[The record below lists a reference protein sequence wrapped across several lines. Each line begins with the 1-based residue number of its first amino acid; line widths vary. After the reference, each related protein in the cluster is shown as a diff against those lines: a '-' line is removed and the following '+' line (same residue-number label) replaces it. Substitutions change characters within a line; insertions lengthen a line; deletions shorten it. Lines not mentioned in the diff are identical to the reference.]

1 MKKIISL
8 LICMAML
15 ISMSVIPVS
24 AETYGKAWEFDG
36 TTVEGW
42 GGNGST
48 LTVSDGVLIQAPKTN
63 NKFLVSP
70 SNLGLDAST
79 YKYLKVRMKNDT
91 SEYAHFRFEA
101 IGTNNTAYTGAWNYI
116 EGDVNTPT
124 IPNDGEFH
132 EYVVDLSKFDN
143 WSGTIKQFRL
153 CMNRNYATTGN
164 CEFDYIRL
172 SDTGDL
178 SACEVSLDSLT
189 NPTDIALG
197 ESIELTATATGD
209 NVSKVEYL
217 VNGTSVGSATEAPYT
232 VNWTPSAVGGY
243 HVKAVATFAAGTL
256 DSDVAYVSVYNPN
269 VVENNAYIW
278 NFNGSVEGWFANA
291 STRAAADNC
300 LVQSVE
306 ANKYNSFLLS
316 PSGLSI
322 DASKYKY
329 IKIRVAGEYAEKG
342 LLGIQWIT
350 TDDTAWDEK
359 WSLTDKTKVYDGTPV
374 ENDGYFHEY
383 VIDLSEHSGWTGTVS
398 RLRIKITPNTTTL
411 AATAKVDFIRIS
423 DTLANGID
431 SSLVPAEAPE
441 VTVEEVGRYTNEGSN
456 PAIAYT
462 GTFNLNSVA
471 VSGVKWT
478 VADKSADVELGEAMS
493 GEGTVVVGLIIELAN
508 TAIGDYTA
516 VPTAECIAAE

>member
-36 TTVEGW
+36 TTTESW
-42 GGNGST
+42 QGNGST
-48 LTVSDGVLIQAPKTN
+48 LTVSDGVLIQAPTGN
-63 NKFLVSP
+63 NKFLVTP
-70 SNLGLDAST
+70 TNLGIDASV
-79 YKYLKVRMKNDT
+79 YKYLKVRMKNAT
-91 SEYAHFRFEA
+91 SANALFRFEA
-101 IGTNNTAYTGAWNYI
+101 IGTNKAAYIGTWTYLAGSANA
-116 EGDVNTPT
+116 PA

-132 EYVVDLSKFDN
+132 EYVVDLSQFDD
-143 WSGTIKQFRL
+143 WTGTIKQMRL
-153 CMNRNYATTGN
+153 CMSPWGGTGN
-164 CEFDYIRL
+164 CEYDYIRL

-178 SACEVSLDSLT
+178 SACEVSLNSLT

-197 ESIELTATATGD
+197 ESIALTSTVTGD

-217 VNGTSVGSATEAPYT
+217 VNGASVGSATEAPYT

-243 HVKAVATFAAGTL
+243 HVKAVATFAVGTL

-278 NFNGSVEGWFANA
+278 NFDGSTEGWFANA
-291 STRAAADNC
+291 STRDAADNC
-300 LVQSVE
+300 LVQTVE
-306 ANKYNSFLLS
+306 ANKNNSFLLS

-329 IKIRVAGEYAEKG
+329 IKVRVAADYNLAGQFG
-342 LLGIQWIT
+342 VQWIT
-350 TDDTAWDEK
+350 SENGTFDSGWGATTQTKLVGTAVI
-359 WSLTDKTKVYDGTPV
+359 T
-374 ENDGYFHEY
+374 NDGEFHDY
-383 VIDLSEHSGWTGTVS
+383 VIDLSDHAGWTGTIT
-398 RLRIKITPNTTTL
+398 RLRIKVTPWNDTEEMN
-411 AATAKVDFIRIS
+411 AKVDFIRVS

-462 GTFNLNSVA
+462 GTFDLNSVA

-493 GEGTVVVGLIIELAN
+493 GEGTVVVGLVIELAN
-508 TAIGDYTA
+508 TAIEDYTA